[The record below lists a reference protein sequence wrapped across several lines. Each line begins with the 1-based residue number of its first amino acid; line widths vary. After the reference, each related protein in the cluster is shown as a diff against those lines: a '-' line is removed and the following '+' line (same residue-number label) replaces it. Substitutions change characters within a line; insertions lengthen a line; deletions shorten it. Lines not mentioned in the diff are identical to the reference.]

1 MPPPAPIKPQIRPM
15 RTPQTID
22 WIARFFAEVCAIA
35 SFVVITGRRMNLM
48 PSRKVIKTEKLPI
61 VAEGIRLAA

>member
-1 MPPPAPIKPQIRPM
+1 M

-22 WIARFFAEVCAIA
+22 WIARFFAQVCAIA